1 VPLKGDVMMVKESMY
16 SNFPLKN
23 TNTGSITVKT
33 FLTRFIK

>member
-1 VPLKGDVMMVKESMY
+1 MY

-33 FLTRFIK
+33 FLTRFIKWKEGTNNQ